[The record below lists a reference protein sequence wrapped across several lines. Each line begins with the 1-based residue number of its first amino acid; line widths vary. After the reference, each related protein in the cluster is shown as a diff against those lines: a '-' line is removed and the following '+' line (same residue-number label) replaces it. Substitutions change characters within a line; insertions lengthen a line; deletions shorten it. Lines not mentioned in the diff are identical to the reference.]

1 MKIEEKDVRKLI
13 EEYESR
19 IKDWDILLAANKE
32 RNRKLRNNFGASDEM
47 ISLSRNR
54 ATENAKRQSYVQF
67 IANLKELFGEM

>member
-19 IKDWDILLAANKE
+19 IKDCDILLAANKE